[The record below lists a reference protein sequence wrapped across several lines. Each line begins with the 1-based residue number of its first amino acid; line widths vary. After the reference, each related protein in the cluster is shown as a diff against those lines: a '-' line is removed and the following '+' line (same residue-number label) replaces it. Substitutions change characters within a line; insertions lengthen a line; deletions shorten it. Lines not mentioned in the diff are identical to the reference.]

1 MDLEIFE
8 CISEVLDEYESKK
21 DIYKLI
27 AEEVKDFFEK
37 NVFSESK
44 HELSLIYR
52 VKSAASIREKMIRN
66 NYDIQKNEAE
76 KILARMQDIIGL
88 RIECKFI
95 EEEKY
100 AYALLRQL
108 FSKTEDQAYYYMS
121 SMPRIRLKLS
131 EKQPQLQKNGFK
143 IYKIDGYFMMGKE
156 SVAFELQIKALVNSF
171 WSEIEHR
178 VVYKNRDYMLSDN
191 FVADLFTSIKES
203 LNTLDSQLYLL
214 YRRFRQEGD
223 EVQDEAL
230 VERQRERSVE
240 IFIAN
245 MVYKTFDRWILEQLG
260 FSVDFKASC
269 DAIIRYFMEREH
281 ANEMEDYGRMMMRI
295 FNRLDCAEEHLQ
307 LTEQITFTRK
317 MEYLDAFTQRL
328 GSLIEEMINKNF
340 RWHLYFAIL
349 FAMEEKPKEQ
359 VLEEFVVFF
368 RNAIL
373 ENRMLA
379 ALDTLGE
386 GARRQIFDDL
396 LDTIAGVLY
405 RERKIEFLCAD
416 GMRRIHKGLNHL
428 LPTLRNDLSHGVSWE
443 RQKAQYIERFAS
455 EIGF

>member
-131 EKQPQLQKNGFK
+131 EKQPQLQKNGFE
-143 IYKIDGYFMMGKE
+143 IYKIDGYFMMGRE

-245 MVYKTFDRWILEQLG
+245 MVYKTFDRWW
-260 FSVDFKASC
+260 
-269 DAIIRYFMEREH
+269 
-281 ANEMEDYGRMMMRI
+281 
-295 FNRLDCAEEHLQ
+295 
-307 LTEQITFTRK
+307 
-317 MEYLDAFTQRL
+317 
-328 GSLIEEMINKNF
+328 
-340 RWHLYFAIL
+340 RWHC
-349 FAMEEKPKEQ
+349 
-359 VLEEFVVFF
+359 
-368 RNAIL
+368 R
-373 ENRMLA
+373 
-379 ALDTLGE
+379 
-386 GARRQIFDDL
+386 
-396 LDTIAGVLY
+396 
-405 RERKIEFLCAD
+405 
-416 GMRRIHKGLNHL
+416 
-428 LPTLRNDLSHGVSWE
+428 
-443 RQKAQYIERFAS
+443 
-455 EIGF
+455 